1 MILIRI
7 ASYSAF
13 HPSNLINQEFR
24 LRCTHIDQEQHMDDS
39 CNINDITGAYQNFDS
54 IFFFFFFFVKLP
66 ICYWML
72 F

>member
-24 LRCTHIDQEQHMDDS
+24 LRCTHIDQEQHMDD
-39 CNINDITGAYQNFDS
+39 ITGAYQNFDF
-54 IFFFFFFFVKLP
+54 ILFFFFCQTTYLLLDA
-66 ICYWML
+66 IL
-72 F
+72 I